1 MNLVSFFFKDDE
13 AEEPTEEK
21 EELPETNGAANTAL
35 TPVVKN
41 VPSESKTAT
50 VEAPAAIKHPET
62 EPSTLVIHSLTET
75 PAKTFS
81 VKLPSSP
88 PKYPVP
94 GPSAAVEAKP
104 LVVEKVAS
112 KPPTPSKSPLP
123 TVAEKKSPKVVTAIN
138 ANKSKVVAPKVNV
151 PTGPIQTEPKP
162 APLING
168 SAQGVPK
175 QWNTLFNNKTP
186 QVAKPAP
193 VKVVKPV
200 EVKTAPRQQNG
211 WKTAPKMNGKAPNM
225 ENGDCKVNGSA
236 DDHQA
241 AIFADHIK

>member
-13 AEEPTEEK
+13 AEELTEEK
-21 EELPETNGAANTAL
+21 EELPDTNGAANTAL

-50 VEAPAAIKHPET
+50 VEAPADIKHPET

-104 LVVEKVAS
+104 LVAEKVAS

-162 APLING
+162 APVVNG
-168 SAQGVPK
+168 SAQARPGC
-175 QWNTLFNNKTP
+175 Q
-186 QVAKPAP
+186 
-193 VKVVKPV
+193 
-200 EVKTAPRQQNG
+200 RR
-211 WKTAPKMNGKAPNM
+211 
-225 ENGDCKVNGSA
+225 
-236 DDHQA
+236 
-241 AIFADHIK
+241 